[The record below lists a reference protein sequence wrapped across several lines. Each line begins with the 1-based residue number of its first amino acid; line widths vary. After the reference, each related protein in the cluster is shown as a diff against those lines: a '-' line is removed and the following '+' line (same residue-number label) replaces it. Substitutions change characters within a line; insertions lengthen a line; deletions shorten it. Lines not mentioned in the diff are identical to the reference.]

1 MAPDLGP
8 LCSIGG
14 YSFCEAAHVAER
26 HRRACRDFVVPPL
39 LPGWLGRVDCL
50 LSAVGGWIFLATASL
65 SSTAVASSKCSLA
78 QRSSTHTASRVR
90 PGQICTCRPDAVR
103 CA

>member
-26 HRRACRDFVVPPL
+26 HRRGDWGFHSLIAGDGTRIRKD
-39 LPGWLGRVDCL
+39 R
-50 LSAVGGWIFLATASL
+50 SAKRAI
-65 SSTAVASSKCSLA
+65 A
-78 QRSSTHTASRVR
+78 QEDLRF
-90 PGQICTCRPDAVR
+90 
-103 CA
+103 